1 MAKITP
7 DVLKAVNDDIN
18 NLKAKKPLQNY
29 KAPTPPAPALL
40 QGIDRS
46 VLSNINTDIGNMNAG
61 NNLQFAQQPTPTPTP
76 TVPEPT
82 VNPQTAAI
90 QSYLQSTQQTEEEK
104 GLNTRIAD
112 ITGQTLGGQT
122 MIGGEPISAGAMT
135 GRKNYLSRESLA
147 QLQPLQAQVANLMAQ
162 RDANKATTIGDTTY
176 SPTGEALFTKPTEAE
191 STKPVSLAQGATLVD
206 PTTGQVIASG
216 KAKEQSMSEKY
227 GTGAMGEYN
236 FYSEQETEAGNT
248 PLSFDQYQTRDAN
261 RKLKASQVGADSE
274 SYNLASAVIDNPSLF
289 NQLTATEKGNIAP
302 ILNSMGFTAFGKN
315 LSDGATKEITQLE
328 SGLESLEDLRVILEE
343 NEQYLGP
350 IKGLQKLNPW
360 SEARQVQADVDR
372 VRQTVGKALEGGV
385 LRKEDEEK
393 YKKILATL
401 MDTPKTAS
409 YKIRQLQ
416 ITLAR
421 DLENYKNAQILAG
434 RSVPSNQSQ
443 NDNPLD
449 LNL

>member
-1 MAKITP
+1 MAKITR

-122 MIGGEPISAGAMT
+122 MIGGEPVSAGAMT
-135 GRKNYLSRESLA
+135 GRKNYLSREALA
-147 QLQPLQAQVANLMAQ
+147 QLQPLQSRVASLL
-162 RDANKATTIGDTTY
+162 ANRTANQATTIGDTTY

-206 PTTGQVIASG
+206 PTTGKVIASG
-216 KAKEQSMSEKY
+216 TPKPEDEDFSAIKSVQGGLYNIKTNEWVVTPEENTNDGFTGMPSSYKEWKLAGGEEVMGPYKDYINPKNENLYGQKLTETALGKIDELLPMISEFTTGYGSLMQNWPRSKARDFNAKLDTLKSNIAFGSLTEMRAASTTGGALGQVSDREGQLLMSALGALDQGQSPQAFREQLGIIKSSLQRW
-227 GTGAMGEYN
+227 G
-236 FYSEQETEAGNT
+236 
-248 PLSFDQYQTRDAN
+248 
-261 RKLKASQVGADSE
+261 
-274 SYNLASAVIDNPSLF
+274 SAVQSL
-289 NQLTATEKGNIAP
+289 NETKSAQPPTMELA
-302 ILNSMGFTAFGKN
+302 
-315 LSDGATKEITQLE
+315 DGT
-328 SGLESLEDLRVILEE
+328 V
-343 NEQYLGP
+343 
-350 IKGLQKLNPW
+350 
-360 SEARQVQADVDR
+360 
-372 VRQTVGKALEGGV
+372 VRMQPDGT
-385 LRKEDEEK
+385 
-393 YKKILATL
+393 YK
-401 MDTPKTAS
+401 
-409 YKIRQLQ
+409 
-416 ITLAR
+416 
-421 DLENYKNAQILAG
+421 
-434 RSVPSNQSQ
+434 
-443 NDNPLD
+443 
-449 LNL
+449 